1 MAERSDD
8 WQARFDQARQDYH
21 GSIDEEEELA
31 DAEFQEILDDLD
43 LKEILLEISTDL
55 KSVKRNVVVLVVGL
69 VVIPWVVGLVWGFWL
84 ASAT

>member
-1 MAERSDD
+1 
-8 WQARFDQARQDYH
+8 
-21 GSIDEEEELA
+21 
-31 DAEFQEILDDLD
+31 LDDLD

-69 VVIPWVVGLVWGFWL
+69 VAIPRVVGHVLGVWL

>member
-8 WQARFDQARQDYH
+8 WQERFDQARQDYH
-21 GSIDEEEELA
+21 GSIEEEQELA

-55 KSVKRNVVVLVVGL
+55 KSVKRNVAVLVVGL
-69 VVIPWVVGLVWGFWL
+69 VAIPWVVGLVWGVWF

>member
-8 WQARFDQARQDYH
+8 WQERFHQARQDYH
-21 GSIDEEEELA
+21 GSIEEEEELA

-55 KSVKRNVVVLVVGL
+55 KSVKRNVAVLVVGL
-69 VVIPWVVGLVWGFWL
+69 VAIPWVVGFVWGVWL
-84 ASAT
+84 ASAS

>member
-8 WQARFDQARQDYH
+8 WQERFDQARQDYH
-21 GSIDEEEELA
+21 GSIEEEEELA
-31 DAEFQEILDDLD
+31 DAEFHEILDDLD

-69 VVIPWVVGLVWGFWL
+69 VVIPWVVGLVWGVWL

>member
-8 WQARFDQARQDYH
+8 WQERFDQARQDYH
-21 GSIDEEEELA
+21 GSIEAEEELA

-55 KSVKRNVVVLVVGL
+55 KSVKRNVAVLVVGL
-69 VVIPWVVGLVWGFWL
+69 VAIPWVVGLVWGVWL

>member
-1 MAERSDD
+1 
-8 WQARFDQARQDYH
+8 
-21 GSIDEEEELA
+21 LA

-55 KSVKRNVVVLVVGL
+55 KSVKRNVAVLVVGL

>member
-8 WQARFDQARQDYH
+8 WQERFDQARQDYH
-21 GSIDEEEELA
+21 GSIEEEQELA

-55 KSVKRNVVVLVVGL
+55 KSVKRNVAVLVVGL
-69 VVIPWVVGLVWGFWL
+69 VAIPWVVGLVWGMWL

>member
-8 WQARFDQARQDYH
+8 WQERFDQARQDYH
-21 GSIDEEEELA
+21 GSIEEEQELA

-55 KSVKRNVVVLVVGL
+55 KSVKRNVAVLVVGL
-69 VVIPWVVGLVWGFWL
+69 VAIPCVVGFVCGVWL
-84 ASAT
+84 ASAS

>member
-1 MAERSDD
+1 MAEHSDD
-8 WQARFDQARQDYH
+8 WQKRFDQARQDYH
-21 GSIDEEEELA
+21 GSIEAEEELA

-55 KSVKRNVVVLVVGL
+55 KSVKRNVIVLALGL
-69 VVIPWVVGLVWGFWL
+69 VVIPWIVGFVVGVWL

>member
-1 MAERSDD
+1 MTERSDD
-8 WQARFDQARQDYH
+8 WQERFDQARQDYH
-21 GSIDEEEELA
+21 DSIGEEEELA

-55 KSVKRNVVVLVVGL
+55 KSVKRNVTVLVVGL